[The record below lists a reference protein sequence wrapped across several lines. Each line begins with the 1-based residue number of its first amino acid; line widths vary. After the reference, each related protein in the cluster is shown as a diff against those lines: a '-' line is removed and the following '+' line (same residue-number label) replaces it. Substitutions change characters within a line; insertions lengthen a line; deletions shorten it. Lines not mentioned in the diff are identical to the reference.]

1 MRGRG
6 ILRVLEAGFLSRL
19 LRVNARL
26 WLRGLAGL
34 ALAAGICFVAPGPLR
49 AQQVSVA
56 QHQKQSNK
64 EAAKQDK
71 ARKKAAKNQAKAQ
84 KKAQK
89 AQAKQLKKD
98 RKSDAKANRQLH
110 GGA

>member
-1 MRGRG
+1 VSSW
-6 ILRVLEAGFLSRL
+6 LRL
-19 LRVNARL
+19 NARL
-26 WLRGLAGL
+26 WLRGVAGL
-34 ALAAGICFVAPGPLR
+34 ALAAGLSILAPTPLR

-56 QHQKQSNK
+56 QHQKQSAK
-64 EAAKQDK
+64 DAAKQQK
-71 ARKKAAKNQAKAQ
+71 LQKKAAKNKAKAQ

-110 GGA
+110 GG